1 MNKNTDHGKII
12 NVKMKLDCKTVRNF
26 AYSSTPR
33 FTDFFTDFEKKKP
46 TVLQSKMKWYYWARR
61 WHEPMKTNTHSSQST
76 NDLSKFCTK
85 HTVSIIIIVTITIT
99 L

>member
-33 FTDFFTDFEKKKP
+33 FTNFFTDFEKKNP
-46 TVLQSKMKWYYWARR
+46 TVLQSKMKIMILLSETMTWT
-61 WHEPMKTNTHSSQST
+61 HEN
-76 NDLSKFCTK
+76 K
-85 HTVSIIIIVTITIT
+85 HT

>member
-1 MNKNTDHGKII
+1 MNKNTDNGKRI

-33 FTDFFTDFEKKKP
+33 FTDFFTDFKKKNR
-46 TVLQSKMKWYYWARR
+46 LFCSLR
-61 WHEPMKTNTHSSQST
+61 WNDITEREDDKNPWKKT
-76 NDLSKFCTK
+76 
-85 HTVSIIIIVTITIT
+85 HT

>member
-1 MNKNTDHGKII
+1 MIKNTDNGKII

-33 FTDFFTDFEKKKP
+33 FTDFFTDFEKKNRQFCS
-46 TVLQSKMKWYYWARR
+46 LR
-61 WHEPMKTNTHSSQST
+61 WNDINEREDDMNPWKQTH
-76 NDLSKFCTK
+76 
-85 HTVSIIIIVTITIT
+85 T